1 MVEQI
6 EELLSSGSGTG
17 AGVVLLII
25 GAICLIC
32 AVLLSIVDVRE
43 HRLPNTI
50 VYPWAAVSA
59 GLFIAVAALTG
70 DAYGLLRGIVAGI
83 LWSLGFMAVRLIF
96 ASAVGLGDVKL
107 AFILGL
113 HSGFFGWSSAVL
125 AVASTLMLAGLAV
138 LTLLAL
144 RRAEGRSRL
153 PLGPFML
160 TGTAAALLLG

>member
-1 MVEQI
+1 MVERI

-70 DAYGLLRGIVAGI
+70 DAYGLLRGIVAASCGPWD
-83 LWSLGFMAVRLIF
+83 LWLCASSLPQP
-96 ASAVGLGDVKL
+96 SAW
-107 AFILGL
+107 A
-113 HSGFFGWSSAVL
+113 
-125 AVASTLMLAGLAV
+125 T
-138 LTLLAL
+138 
-144 RRAEGRSRL
+144 
-153 PLGPFML
+153 
-160 TGTAAALLLG
+160 